1 MKQGRLKHSITY
13 LLLVVFISMKM
24 AGLHVLSHTDDKD
37 HALHCVV
44 CDQAITHNF
53 TPALTP
59 DSQEFVI
66 GETTAYL
73 VKKEISKSYGFIISN
88 TLAANQLFSR
98 PPPSL
103 L

>member
-1 MKQGRLKHSITY
+1 MKQGRLKYSITY
-13 LLLVVFISMKM
+13 LLLVVFMSMKM

-59 DSQEFVI
+59 GSQDFTI
-66 GETTAYL
+66 GDTTACL
-73 VKKEISKSYGFIISN
+73 VKREINTTYGFIISN
-88 TLAANQLFSR
+88 TLATNQLFSR